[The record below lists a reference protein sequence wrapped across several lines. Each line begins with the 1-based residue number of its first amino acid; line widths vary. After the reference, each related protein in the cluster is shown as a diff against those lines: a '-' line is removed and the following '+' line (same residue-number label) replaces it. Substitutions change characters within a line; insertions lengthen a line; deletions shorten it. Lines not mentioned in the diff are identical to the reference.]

1 MSDEIILNVDD
12 QEAQRY
18 VKRRD
23 LEAGG
28 FSVIDATTGAEA
40 LRLVETEKPAVV
52 LLDVQLP
59 DINGYDVCKY
69 IKTKWPE
76 VMVLM
81 TSATFT
87 ESDRRTQGLD
97 AGADSYLVQ
106 PAEPLELAA
115 AVNAMLRIRRSEDT
129 LRGINFSLGAQVKER
144 GDALSRAVNALK
156 ASADRMRALLQ
167 ATYTFQGYM
176 TPDGTVLDANRAS
189 LDGIKAKIEDVIG
202 RSFWESPWFTGTPGM
217 PETMRGAV
225 AKAAT
230 GETSQH
236 SILVNLADDERN
248 FDVALRPV
256 KNDAGAVI
264 GIVSEAVETTQ
275 RLKAEAAL
283 RQSMKME
290 AIGQLTGGIAH
301 DFNNLLTAVV
311 GNLDLIR
318 HRSAE
323 GNVRKWAENAFKAAE
338 RGSKLTSQLLAFS
351 RTQKL
356 DVAAVDLNGM
366 ISGMRELLV
375 QSLGAAHNV
384 RFELASGLSAALANA
399 NQLEL
404 AVLNLSLNARD
415 AMPDGGTLTISTA
428 APSSNPKYVAVAV
441 ADTGTG
447 MPPEVVARAFDP
459 FFTTKPIGKG
469 TGLGLSQVYGIVRQ
483 VGGDV
488 SIDSKVGQG
497 TKVILHLP
505 VASQKIA
512 AEREGTKAA
521 ARAKKNEKLLVV
533 DDDADVRNIIVHV
546 LAELGYDVREA
557 GDGNEALAVLSTF
570 DPDLL
575 IVDFAMPN
583 MNGAETVATARAQR
597 ASLKILFLSGYADT
611 AVLEAAV
618 EQAPLLHKP
627 FRPAELAAAVR
638 TALDSDQAR
647 ATETAKTS
655 KSRSKKPPVTE
666 AQMRRGS
673 GPTTT

>member
-1 MSDEIILNVDD
+1 MSDEIVLNVDD
-12 QEAQRY
+12 QEAERY

-23 LEAGG
+23 LEANG
-28 FSVIDATTGAEA
+28 FSVVDATTGAEA
-40 LRLVETEKPAVV
+40 LRLIEKVAPAVV

-59 DINGYDVCKY
+59 DISGYDVCRYVKS
-69 IKTKWPE
+69 KWPE
-76 VMVLM
+76 IMVLM

-115 AVNAMLRIRRSEDT
+115 AVNAMLRIRRSEDA
-129 LRGINFSLGAQVKER
+129 LRSINLSLGAQIKER

-176 TPDGTVLDANRAS
+176 TLDGTVLDTNRAS
-189 LDGIKAKIEDVIG
+189 LDGIGAKIEDVVG
-202 RSFWESPWFTGTPGM
+202 RPFWESPWFSETPGM
-217 PETMRGAV
+217 PETMRKAV
-225 AKAAT
+225 ARA
-230 GETSQH
+230 
-236 SILVNLADDERN
+236 
-248 FDVALRPV
+248 
-256 KNDAGAVI
+256 DAGAVM

-290 AIGQLTGGIAH
+290 AIGQLTGGLAH

-323 GNVRKWAENAFKAAE
+323 ANIRKWAENAFKAAE

-356 DVAAVDLNGM
+356 DTAAVDLNDLIHGM
-366 ISGMRELLV
+366 KELLI
-375 QSLGAAHNV
+375 QSIGPSHTIN
-384 RFELASGLSAALANA
+384 FELAAGLPAVVANA

-404 AVLNLSLNARD
+404 AILNLSLNSRD

-428 APSSNPKYVAVAV
+428 IPSPESRYVILTV

-447 MPPEVVARAFDP
+447 MPPDVVTRAFDP
-459 FFTTKPIGKG
+459 FFTTKPTGKG

-483 VGGDV
+483 AGGEV
-488 SIDSKVGQG
+488 SIDSKPGHG
-497 TKVILHLP
+497 TKVMLRLS
-505 VASQKIA
+505 VASQEIVTEK
-512 AEREGTKAA
+512 EGNKAT
-521 ARAKKNEKLLVV
+521 ARAQRNEKLLVV
-533 DDDADVRNIIVHV
+533 DDDSDVRDIVSRV
-546 LAELGYDVREA
+546 LAELGYDVRDV
-557 GDGNEALAVLSTF
+557 GGGKEALSVLSDF

-575 IVDFAMPN
+575 VVDFAMPN
-583 MNGAETVATARAQR
+583 MNGAEIVAAARAR
-597 ASLKILFLSGYADT
+597 KAGLKILFLSGYADT

-618 EQAPLLHKP
+618 GHAPLLHKP

-638 TALDSDQAR
+638 TALDTDQR
-647 ATETAKTS
+647 PATHA
-655 KSRSKKPPVTE
+655 V
-666 AQMRRGS
+666 
-673 GPTTT
+673 